1 MHDLIDAR
9 SIKKSLYE
17 RIAILKYS
25 YDKRMK
31 INMVSVIK
39 RNYYTLLAN
48 SSIKNSLV
56 WRHNIE
62 CK

>member
-1 MHDLIDAR
+1 MLDLIDAR
-9 SIKKSLYE
+9 SIKQSLYE

-25 YDKRMK
+25 YDNRMK

-48 SSIKNSLV
+48 SSI
-56 WRHNIE
+56 
-62 CK
+62 